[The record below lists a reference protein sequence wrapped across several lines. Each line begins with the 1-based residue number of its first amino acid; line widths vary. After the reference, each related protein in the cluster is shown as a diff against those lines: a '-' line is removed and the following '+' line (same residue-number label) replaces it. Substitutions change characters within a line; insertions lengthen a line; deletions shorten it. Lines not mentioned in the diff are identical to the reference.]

1 MQDNNTPIVV
11 KIAPATLIIFSIL
24 FSPVLIAGLTLL
36 WKGGQLRDGFLLCC
50 LFGLA
55 VYGIC
60 SPNVEL
66 LPGKLIYRA
75 LFKKKSVNL
84 AQVRYVAIA
93 SRPAP
98 TLELS
103 GTSKNP
109 PLISFIVKPFSK
121 VGVAAIL
128 HHIQT
133 ESPAAQFDAVSADM
147 KAGDFESVTR
157 QTLAFRNILRIV
169 STVAG
174 SAFGVI
180 VGRILFHHQ

>member
-66 LPGKLIYRA
+66 LPGKLISCSTINEYSTHNRNPNH
-75 LFKKKSVNL
+75 VL
-84 AQVRYVAIA
+84 AA
-93 SRPAP
+93 SRWR
-98 TLELS
+98 L
-103 GTSKNP
+103 
-109 PLISFIVKPFSK
+109 
-121 VGVAAIL
+121 
-128 HHIQT
+128 
-133 ESPAAQFDAVSADM
+133 
-147 KAGDFESVTR
+147 
-157 QTLAFRNILRIV
+157 
-169 STVAG
+169 
-174 SAFGVI
+174 
-180 VGRILFHHQ
+180 